1 MSNIFNDLN
10 KLVNTVQKADK
21 LLTEKP
27 KRTRTKSVSLTEDEL
42 DIIYDSLI
50 IYYDNESESD
60 ALDLKDK
67 AELMHRISK
76 LRLKVLKLIKIK

>member
-10 KLVNTVQKADK
+10 KLVNTVQKVDK

-42 DIIYDSLI
+42 NRIMQWFLQCD
-50 IYYDNESESD
+50 E
-60 ALDLKDK
+60 
-67 AELMHRISK
+67 ELSKMVDYRSHHR
-76 LRLKVLKLIKIK
+76 LYEKIKQNWREIKTK